1 MKKILGLDL
10 GTNSIGW
17 AVVNADNVIRENET
31 SFLKPVSISASGSR
45 IIPMDEGVLGDFD
58 KGNTKSQT
66 KDRTDK
72 RGTRRLLE
80 RNLLR
85 RERLLRVLKLM
96 DFLPEHYAEKIDS
109 YGKFIDDSEP
119 KLAWRKGL
127 DGKFEFIFKDS
138 FNEMLDDFAKNH
150 QQLVADGK
158 KYNPQNKLCMFF
170 KTKCHSISPN
180 RYFQ

>member
-1 MKKILGLDL
+1 MKRILGLDL

-17 AVVNADNVIRENET
+17 ALVNAEEVIRENET

-58 KGNTKSQT
+58 RGNTKSQT

-72 RGTRRLLE
+72 RGARRLLE
-80 RNLLR
+80 RYLLR

-96 DFLPEHYAEKIDS
+96 KFLPEHFAININE

-119 KLAWRKGL
+119 KLAWRKGP
-127 DGKFEFIFKDS
+127 DGKFDFI
-138 FNEMLDDFAKNH
+138 
-150 QQLVADGK
+150 
-158 KYNPQNKLCMFF
+158 
-170 KTKCHSISPN
+170 
-180 RYFQ
+180 

>member
-17 AVVNADNVIRENET
+17 AVVNAEEVNRDNET
-31 SFLKPVSISASGSR
+31 SFLKPMNISAAGSR

-80 RNLLR
+80 RYLLR

-96 DFLPEHYAEKIDS
+96 KFLPEHFASHINE

-119 KLAWRKGL
+119 KIAWRKGH
-127 DGKFEFIFKDS
+127 DGKFEFIFKD
-138 FNEMLDDFAKNH
+138 
-150 QQLVADGK
+150 
-158 KYNPQNKLCMFF
+158 
-170 KTKCHSISPN
+170 
-180 RYFQ
+180 